1 MALDSY
7 LGLIGA
13 VQEFLGR
20 GDATTARVDYGIDLC
35 EAWFN
40 KELRVREME
49 TTNGSFT
56 ATNAVISHPSDWL
69 AWKNL
74 GYSIGG
80 TRYQLRPL
88 PLEGR
93 SQFSDG
99 STGPPMFYVPRNDG
113 TLLVPTPDASYTY
126 DGTYWQK
133 VPALSGSVSSNWVLA
148 SYPDAY
154 LFGTLVAMESFYVGD
169 QRVPMWKNFA
179 EQALRGIRRS
189 ADPGQVMAMRPEFPV
204 Y

>member
-56 ATNAVISHPSDWL
+56 ATNSVISHPSDWL

-74 GYSIGG
+74 GYTIGG
-80 TRYQLRPL
+80 IRYQLKPL
-88 PLEGR
+88 QSEARG
-93 SQFSDG
+93 QFSDG
-99 STGPPMFYVPRNDG
+99 STGPPMFYMSRNDG
-113 TLLVPTPDASYTY
+113 TLLIPSPDASYTY

-133 VPALSGSVSSNWVLA
+133 VPALSASVSTNWVLS

-154 LFGTLVAMESFYVGD
+154 LFGTLTAMESFYVGD
-169 QRVPMWKNFA
+169 QRVPMWRNFA
-179 EQALRGIRRS
+179 EEALRGIRRS
-189 ADPGQVMAMRPEFPV
+189 ADPGQVMVMRTEYPV